1 MKYSERL
8 NLLYGICC
16 AEAQQ
21 NAGKPPRDVLQSTNL
36 DDYDPLDSATFL
48 ACFITFKAIQ
58 HAGRSPAEERQH
70 NFDMLS
76 VYQAYAMM
84 ILAYFTLPLGG
95 EGIAPDLVKSSV
107 VLVKTLF
114 AGVSE
119 EEWAEIIEA
128 GQRKFQLVGNAE
140 EEHWA
145 KFREELD
152 KAVVAYLVAG
162 TDDDAP
168 FEKEEI
174 VPLFSTLLS
183 GLCEAFES

>member
-1 MKYSERL
+1 MKYSERI

-21 NAGKPPRDVLQSTNL
+21 NAGQPPRDVLQSTHL
-36 DDYDPLDSATFL
+36 EDYDPLDSATFL

-84 ILAYFTLPLGG
+84 VLAYFSLPLG
-95 EGIAPDLVKSSV
+95 EEDVAPDLVKSSV

-119 EEWAEIIEA
+119 DEWAEIIEA
-128 GQRKFQLVGNAE
+128 GHRKFQLVGNAT

-145 KFREELD
+145 KFREDLD
-152 KAVVAYLVAG
+152 KAVMAYLVAG

-168 FEKEEI
+168 FEKEEVI
-174 VPLFSTLLS
+174 PLFATLLS
-183 GLCEAFES
+183 GLCEAFEV